1 MSSWCLLLE
10 WCDRRGGADGRRRTS
25 GECDCEYDDE
35 PAAEDRLTGERGGEK
50 LIEAERA
57 RAGGGGSRRAHGSGN
72 EGEEGWAG
80 QCDRDSKGTQ
90 KPVKRDLATD

>member
-25 GECDCEYDDE
+25 GECDCEYDDG
-35 PAAEDRLTGERGGEK
+35 PAAEDKLTGERGGEK

-57 RAGGGGSRRAHGSGN
+57 RAEAGEAGTHMGQERRERRVGRVS
-72 EGEEGWAG
+72 
-80 QCDRDSKGTQ
+80 
-90 KPVKRDLATD
+90 ATATARGRRNLQRES